1 MFETTRLPMMLIGL
15 MLCSGALADD
25 LVGKMGDV
33 ELHSSELK
41 AILEAQPADARHQ
54 LATDPAA
61 LERLVR
67 GELMRKA
74 VLNEARQKGWD
85 KRQELQPLIDRA
97 RDQVIVSTFVGEVAK
112 PGDGYPSEDEI
123 KQFYESNKNNA
134 QLLAPAQ
141 FQLAQIFLPAAE
153 GGDKAK
159 AEEARK
165 KIGELSAKM
174 GKPGADFA
182 KLAKENSLHKESA
195 DRGGEI
201 GWVSEEQMVPEI
213 RRAVT
218 GMSKGEVSP
227 PVKSAAGWHL
237 IKLLDKKPAATRPL
251 ADIRSNLIV
260 AMRNRKAQDM
270 ERSYLEALS
279 IKLPPTI
286 NQIELGK
293 LQGEL
298 R

>member
-1 MFETTRLPMMLIGL
+1 MFETTRVPLLLIGL
-15 MLCSGALADD
+15 TLCSAASADD
-25 LVGKMGDV
+25 LVGKMGDA

-41 AILEAQPADARHQ
+41 AILEAQPADARRQ

-67 GELMRKA
+67 SELMRKA

-85 KRQELQPLIDRA
+85 KRQELQPLIERA
-97 RDQVIVSTFVGEVAK
+97 RDQVIVSSFVGNVAR

-123 KQFYESNKNNA
+123 KQFYETNKA

-141 FQLAQIFLPAAE
+141 FQLAQIFLPATE
-153 GGDKAK
+153 GTDKAK
-159 AEEARK
+159 AEEAKR

-174 GKPGADFA
+174 DKSGADFA
-182 KLAKENSLHKESA
+182 KLAKENSAHRESA
-195 DRGGEI
+195 DKGGEL

-213 RRAVT
+213 RRAVA
-218 GMSKGEVSP
+218 GMNRGEVSP
-227 PVKSAAGWHL
+227 PIKSAAGWHL

-251 ADIRSNLIV
+251 ADIRPNLIV

-270 ERSYLEALS
+270 ERAYLEALS

-293 LQGEL
+293 LQSGL

>member
-1 MFETTRLPMMLIGL
+1 MFETTRLPLLLIGF
-15 MLCSGALADD
+15 MLCSAAAAQE

-33 ELHSSELK
+33 EMQSSELK
-41 AILEAQPADARHQ
+41 TILEAQAPDVRRQ

-61 LERLVR
+61 LDRLVR
-67 GELMRKA
+67 SELLRKA
-74 VLNEARQKGWD
+74 VLSEARQKGWD
-85 KRQELQPLIDRA
+85 TRQELQPLIERA
-97 RDQVIVSTFVGEVAK
+97 RDQVIVSSFVSNVAK
-112 PGDGYPSEDEI
+112 PGDGYPSEEEI
-123 KQFYESNKNNA
+123 KQFYESNKA

-153 GGDKAK
+153 GADKAK

-165 KIGELSAKM
+165 KIGDLSAKL

-182 KLAKENSLHKESA
+182 KLAKESSAHKESA
-195 DRGGEI
+195 DKGGEL
-201 GWVSEEQMVPEI
+201 GWVSEEQMVPEV

-218 GMSKGEVSP
+218 GMTKGEISP
-227 PVKSAAGWHL
+227 PIKSAAGWHL
-237 IKLLDKKPAATRPL
+237 IKLLDKRPAATRPL
-251 ADIRSNLIV
+251 ADIRANLIV
-260 AMRNRKAQDM
+260 AMRNRKSQDM
-270 ERSYLEALS
+270 ERAYLEALS

-293 LQGEL
+293 LQSEL

>member
-1 MFETTRLPMMLIGL
+1 MFETTRLPLLLFGL
-15 MLCSGALADD
+15 MLCSAAAAED

-33 ELHSSELK
+33 ELRSSELK
-41 AILEAQPADARHQ
+41 AILEAQPPDARRQ

-85 KRQELQPLIDRA
+85 KRQELQPLIERA
-97 RDQVIVSTFVGEVAK
+97 RDQVIVSSFVSNVAK
-112 PGDGYPSEDEI
+112 PGDGYPSEEEI
-123 KQFYESNKNNA
+123 TQFYESNKA

-141 FQLAQIFLPAAE
+141 YQLAQIFLPVAD
-153 GGDKAK
+153 GTDKAK

-165 KIGELSAKM
+165 KIGELSAKL
-174 GKPGADFA
+174 GKSGADFA
-182 KLAKENSLHKESA
+182 KFAKENSAHKESA
-195 DRGGEI
+195 EKGGEL

-218 GMSKGEVSP
+218 GMNKGEISP

-237 IKLLDKKPAATRPL
+237 IRLLDKKPATTRPL
-251 ADIRSNLIV
+251 ADIRANLIV
-260 AMRNRKAQDM
+260 AMRNRKSQDM
-270 ERSYLEALS
+270 ERAYLEALS

-293 LQGEL
+293 LQSGL

>member
-1 MFETTRLPMMLIGL
+1 MFETTRLPLLLVGL
-15 MLCSGALADD
+15 MLCSAAAAED

-33 ELHSSELK
+33 ELHSSELQ
-41 AILEAQPADARHQ
+41 AILEAQPPDARHQ

-67 GELMRKA
+67 SELMRKA
-74 VLNEARQKGWD
+74 VLNEAKQKGWD
-85 KRQELQPLIDRA
+85 KRPDLQPLIERA
-97 RDQVIVSTFVGEVAK
+97 RDQVIVSSFVGNVAK
-112 PGDGYPSEDEI
+112 PGDGYPSEEEI
-123 KQFYESNKNNA
+123 KQFYEANKA

-153 GGDKAK
+153 STDKAK
-159 AEEARK
+159 AEEAKK
-165 KIGELSAKM
+165 KIAELSAKL

-182 KLAKENSLHKESA
+182 KLAKENSAHKESA
-195 DRGGEI
+195 ERGGEL
-201 GWVSEEQMVPEI
+201 GWVGEEQMVPEI

-218 GMSKGEVSP
+218 GMDKGEVSSP
-227 PVKSAAGWHL
+227 IKSAAGWHL

-251 ADIRSNLIV
+251 ADIRANLIV
-260 AMRNRKAQDM
+260 AMRNRKSQDM
-270 ERSYLEALS
+270 ERAYLEALS
-279 IKLPPTI
+279 IKLPPSI

-293 LQGEL
+293 LQSGL

>member
-1 MFETTRLPMMLIGL
+1 MFETTRVPLLLFGL
-15 MLCSGALADD
+15 MLCSAAEAED

-33 ELHSSELK
+33 ELRSSELK
-41 AILEAQPADARHQ
+41 AILEAQPPDARRQ
-54 LATDPAA
+54 LANDPAA

-85 KRQELQPLIDRA
+85 KRQELQPLIERA
-97 RDQVIVSTFVGEVAK
+97 RDQVIVSSFVSNVAK
-112 PGDGYPSEDEI
+112 PGDGYPSEEEI
-123 KQFYESNKNNA
+123 TQFYESNKA
-134 QLLAPAQ
+134 QMLAPAQ
-141 FQLAQIFLPAAE
+141 YQLAQIFLPVAD
-153 GGDKAK
+153 GTDKAK

-165 KIGELSAKM
+165 KIGELSAKL
-174 GKPGADFA
+174 GKSAADFA
-182 KLAKENSLHKESA
+182 KFAKENSAHKESA
-195 DRGGEI
+195 EKGGEL

-218 GMSKGEVSP
+218 GMNKGEISP
-227 PVKSAAGWHL
+227 PIKSAAGWHL
-237 IKLLDKKPAATRPL
+237 IRLLDKKPATTRPL
-251 ADIRSNLIV
+251 ADIRAHLIV
-260 AMRNRKAQDM
+260 AMRNRKSQDM
-270 ERSYLEALS
+270 ERAYLEALS

-293 LQGEL
+293 LQSGL

>member
-1 MFETTRLPMMLIGL
+1 MFATPRLPLLLIGL
-15 MLCSGALADD
+15 MLCSAAAAED

-41 AILEAQPADARHQ
+41 AILEAQPPDARRQ

-67 GELMRKA
+67 SELMRKA
-74 VLNEARQKGWD
+74 VLNEAKQKGWD
-85 KRQELQPLIDRA
+85 KRQELQPLIERA
-97 RDQVIVSTFVGEVAK
+97 RDQVIVSSFVGNVAK

-123 KQFYESNKNNA
+123 KQFYESNKA

-141 FQLAQIFLPAAE
+141 YQLAQIFLPAAE
-153 GGDKAK
+153 GTDKAK

-165 KIGELSAKM
+165 KLGELSAKM
-174 GKPGADFA
+174 GKSGADFA
-182 KLAKENSLHKESA
+182 KLAKENSAHKESA
-195 DRGGEI
+195 EKGGEL
-201 GWVSEEQMVPEI
+201 GWVSEEQMGPEI

-251 ADIRSNLIV
+251 ADIRANLIV
-260 AMRNRKAQDM
+260 AMRNRKSQDM
-270 ERSYLEALS
+270 ERAYLEALS

-293 LQGEL
+293 LQSAL

>member
-1 MFETTRLPMMLIGL
+1 MFETTRLPLLLTGL
-15 MLCSGALADD
+15 MLCSAAAAED

-41 AILEAQPADARHQ
+41 AILEAQAPDARRQ

-67 GELMRKA
+67 SELMRKA

-85 KRQELQPLIDRA
+85 KRPELQPLLERA
-97 RDQVIVSTFVGEVAK
+97 RDQVVVSSFVGNVAK
-112 PGDGYPSEDEI
+112 PGDGYPSEEEI
-123 KQFYESNKNNA
+123 KQFYESNKA
-134 QLLAPAQ
+134 QLLAPPQ
-141 FQLAQIFLPAAE
+141 YQLAQIFLPAAE
-153 GGDKAK
+153 GTDKAK
-159 AEEARK
+159 AEEAKK
-165 KIGELSAKM
+165 KIGELSAKL
-174 GKPGADFA
+174 GKSGADFT
-182 KLAKENSLHKESA
+182 KLAKENSAHKESA
-195 DRGGEI
+195 DKGGEL
-201 GWVSEEQMVPEI
+201 GWVGEDQMVPEI
-213 RRAVT
+213 RRAMS
-218 GMSKGEVSP
+218 GMNKGEVSP

-251 ADIRSNLIV
+251 ADIRANLMV
-260 AMRNRKAQDM
+260 AMRNRKSQDM
-270 ERSYLEALS
+270 ERAYLEALS

-293 LQGEL
+293 LQSGL

>member
-1 MFETTRLPMMLIGL
+1 MFETTRLPLLLIGL
-15 MLCSGALADD
+15 AFCSAAAADD
-25 LVGKMGDV
+25 LVGKMGDA

-41 AILEAQPADARHQ
+41 AILDAQPPDARRQ
-54 LATDPAA
+54 LATEPAA

-67 GELMRKA
+67 SELMRKA

-85 KRQELQPLIDRA
+85 KRPELQPLLERA
-97 RDQVIVSTFVGEVAK
+97 RDQVVVSSFVSNVAK

-123 KQFYESNKNNA
+123 RQFYETNKA
-134 QLLAPAQ
+134 QLLAPPQ
-141 FQLAQIFLPAAE
+141 FQLAQIFLPATDST
-153 GGDKAK
+153 DKAK

-174 GKPGADFA
+174 GKSGTDFA
-182 KLAKENSLHKESA
+182 KLAKENSAHKESA
-195 DRGGEI
+195 DKGGEI

-218 GMSKGEVSP
+218 AMNKGEISP
-227 PVKSAAGWHL
+227 PIKTAAGWHL

-251 ADIRSNLIV
+251 AEIRPNLIV
-260 AMRNRKAQDM
+260 AMRNKKAQDM
-270 ERSYLEALS
+270 ERAYLEALS

-286 NQIELGK
+286 NQIELSK
-293 LQGEL
+293 LQSGL

>member
-1 MFETTRLPMMLIGL
+1 MFETTRLPLLLIGL
-15 MLCSGALADD
+15 MLCSAAAADD

-41 AILEAQPADARHQ
+41 AVLEAQPPDARRQ
-54 LATDPAA
+54 LATDAAA

-67 GELMRKA
+67 SELMRKA
-74 VLNEARQKGWD
+74 VLNEAKQKGWD
-85 KRQELQPLIDRA
+85 KRPELQPLIERA
-97 RDQVIVSTFVGEVAK
+97 RDQVVVSSFVGNVAK

-123 KQFYESNKNNA
+123 KQFYEGNKA

-141 FQLAQIFLPAAE
+141 YQLAQIFLPAAE
-153 GGDKAK
+153 STDKAK
-159 AEEARK
+159 AEEAKK

-174 GKPGADFA
+174 GKSGADFA
-182 KLAKENSLHKESA
+182 KLAKENSAHKESA
-195 DRGGEI
+195 EKGGEL
-201 GWVSEEQMVPEI
+201 GWVGEEQMVPEI
-213 RRAVT
+213 RRAVA
-218 GMSKGEVSP
+218 GMSKGDVSP
-227 PVKSAAGWHL
+227 PIKSAAGWHL

-251 ADIRSNLIV
+251 ADIRSQLVV

-270 ERSYLEALS
+270 ERAYLEALS

-293 LQGEL
+293 LQSGL

>member
-1 MFETTRLPMMLIGL
+1 MFETTRLPLLLIGL
-15 MLCSGALADD
+15 MLCSAAAAEE

-33 ELHSSELK
+33 ELHSTELK
-41 AILEAQPADARHQ
+41 AILEAQPPDLRRQ

-67 GELMRKA
+67 SELMRKA
-74 VLNEARQKGWD
+74 VLNEAKQKGWD
-85 KRQELQPLIDRA
+85 KRQELQPLIERA
-97 RDQVIVSTFVGEVAK
+97 RDQVIVSSFVSNVAK
-112 PGDGYPSEDEI
+112 PGDGYPSEEEI
-123 KQFYESNKNNA
+123 KQFYESNKA

-153 GGDKAK
+153 GADKAK

-165 KIGELSAKM
+165 KIGELSARM

-182 KLAKENSLHKESA
+182 KLAKENSAHKESA
-195 DRGGEI
+195 EKGGEL

-218 GMSKGEVSP
+218 GMNKGEVSP
-227 PVKSAAGWHL
+227 PVKSASGWHL
-237 IKLLDKKPAATRPL
+237 IKLLDKRPATTRPL

-260 AMRNRKAQDM
+260 AMRNRKSQDM
-270 ERSYLEALS
+270 ERTYLEALA

-293 LQGEL
+293 LQSEL

>member
-1 MFETTRLPMMLIGL
+1 MFETTRLTLLLIGL
-15 MLCSGALADD
+15 MLCSAAAAEE

-33 ELHSSELK
+33 ELHSTELK
-41 AILEAQPADARHQ
+41 AILEAQPPDLRRQ

-67 GELMRKA
+67 SELMRKA
-74 VLNEARQKGWD
+74 VLNEAKQKGWD
-85 KRQELQPLIDRA
+85 KRQELQPLIERA
-97 RDQVIVSTFVGEVAK
+97 RDQVIVSSFVSNVAK
-112 PGDGYPSEDEI
+112 PGDGYPSEEEI
-123 KQFYESNKNNA
+123 KQFYESNKA

-153 GGDKAK
+153 GADKAK

-165 KIGELSAKM
+165 KIGELSARM

-182 KLAKENSLHKESA
+182 KLAKENSAHKESA
-195 DRGGEI
+195 EKGGEL

-218 GMSKGEVSP
+218 GMNKGEVSP
-227 PVKSAAGWHL
+227 PVKSASGWHL
-237 IKLLDKKPAATRPL
+237 IKLLDKRPATTRPL

-260 AMRNRKAQDM
+260 AMRNRKSQDM
-270 ERSYLEALS
+270 ERTYLEALA

-293 LQGEL
+293 LQSEL